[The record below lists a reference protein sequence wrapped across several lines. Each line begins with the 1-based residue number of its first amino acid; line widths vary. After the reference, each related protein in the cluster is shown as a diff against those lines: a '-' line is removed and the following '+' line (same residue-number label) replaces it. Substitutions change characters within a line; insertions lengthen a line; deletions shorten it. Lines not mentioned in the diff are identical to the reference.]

1 MCAKG
6 SIKLNGSL
14 ENGSHGHGSLLF
26 LFFFPSIFLFF
37 FFYLYLFQSFS
48 KINRNGFAMNF
59 KRAVAVCV
67 YAVSSQSKRWDIF
80 FKPSKVPPFAASH
93 FCRFFFLSI
102 FVGPAQLL
110 FVAALYVI
118 RSAFCTFQLEKGE
131 RLISVPTRCFA
142 PIKSVYFLARMQSTV
157 LNSANVSNLLTS
169 RSIMQYSSILVVRIS
184 AADQGQSP
192 FLSRWQIFF
201 CTNMN
206 CQAVFRQNYRI
217 LSSERAKKK

>member
-1 MCAKG
+1 MEAY
-6 SIKLNGSL
+6 
-14 ENGSHGHGSLLF
+14 F
-26 LFFFPSIFLFF
+26 FFFFFPSIFLFF
-37 FFYLYLFQSFS
+37 FFYRYLFQPFS

-59 KRAVAVCV
+59 KRVVAVCV
-67 YAVSSQSKRWDIF
+67 YAVSSQSIRWDIF

-93 FCRFFFLSI
+93 FCRFVFLSI
-102 FVGPAQLL
+102 FVAPAQLL

-169 RSIMQYSSILVVRIS
+169 RSVIQYSSILVVRIS
-184 AADQGQSP
+184 AADEGQSP
-192 FLSRWQIFF
+192 FLSRQQIFLHKHE
-201 CTNMN
+201 
-206 CQAVFRQNYRI
+206 
-217 LSSERAKKK
+217 LSSCIQTELSYTII